1 MVAFKRNVCCISS
14 DGSPAG
20 FRTVLV
26 EFLFP
31 QPVEIS
37 GDESGMVMEFFLVKT
52 GVKRWTQK

>member
-1 MVAFKRNVCCISS
+1 MVAFKRNVCYISS

-26 EFLFP
+26 EFLFR

-37 GDESGMVMEFFLVKT
+37 GNESGMVMEFFLVKT
-52 GVKRWTQK
+52 GFKRWTQK